1 MSKIAVVLFNLG
13 GPDRLESVKP
23 FLFNLFNDR
32 AIIGAPQPVR
42 WLLAW
47 LISSRRAPFAQ
58 EVYANLGGKS
68 PLVSE
73 TEKQARALEAAL
85 ADAGEVRCFV
95 AMRYWHPMS
104 AATAAEVKAFAP
116 DKVVLLPLYPQFSTT
131 TTQSSFDDWARAAA
145 RVGLDV
151 PTSAICCYPD
161 EHDLIEAHAAMLAQ
175 GVNRARLAAGD
186 AARIRILFSAHGLP
200 KKVVAKGD
208 PISGR

>member
-175 GVNRARLAAGD
+175 G
-186 AARIRILFSAHGLP
+186 
-200 KKVVAKGD
+200 
-208 PISGR
+208 